1 MFITRTCYHDV
12 GIIILLS
19 YDYNGV
25 VKTVKVKTPNL
36 IFSPTCIFADLRK
49 KFFKPYFCHWPNLN
63 KFDTLMMSNS
73 KHITL
78 NIAKFIFH
86 AQDLRKN
93 VLSL

>member
-36 IFSPTCIFADLRK
+36 IFSPTCIWFSLKQSK
-49 KFFKPYFCHWPNLN
+49 KSNQVTGYSIEYIALFGPFISLSMN
-63 KFDTLMMSNS
+63 K
-73 KHITL
+73 
-78 NIAKFIFH
+78 
-86 AQDLRKN
+86 
-93 VLSL
+93 